1 VGGTVSGR
9 RSSRGWPL
17 GFGYN
22 GQNIPKHSQLGKKF
36 RRCLVA
42 RPGKIMLSCDQMS
55 AEDWIV
61 QGIIADVSTDE
72 SGINELKS
80 GIDRHCKL
88 AMFVFGLPETDCNKT
103 AERSGK
109 IFRYVGKRTR
119 HAGHY
124 GMRGNKLS
132 AVLAKEGFQVP
143 SHMCDFLLDRFHTA
157 EPNIRGVFQH
167 FVERSVTDA
176 RKLSNLFGRERDFFG
191 FCPWRD
197 NSEVFRE
204 AYSYIPQGTV
214 GDNTGEALLICEKYG
229 NFVVLESHDALT
241 LEIDDNVDSVFF
253 GVQLLK
259 KAFRRTLRFRHGYE
273 LEIPVEFEL
282 GYNFK
287 DTVACGNLSKIG
299 LMNTLTTL
307 QQLQS
312 PQEPTI
318 SGAQLVL

>member
-1 VGGTVSGR
+1 M
-9 RSSRGWPL
+9 
-17 GFGYN
+17 
-22 GQNIPKHSQLGKKF
+22 
-36 RRCLVA
+36 A
-42 RPGKIMLSCDQMS
+42 RPGRILLSCDQVS

-72 SGINELKS
+72 SGINALKS

-88 AMFVFGLPETDCNKT
+88 AMFIFGLPESDCSKT
-103 AERSGK
+103 AERAGK

-132 AVLAKEGFQVP
+132 AVLAKEGFTVP
-143 SHMCDFLLDRFHTA
+143 STMCDFLLDRFHSV
-157 EPNIRGVFQH
+157 EPNIHGVFQH
-167 FVERSVTDA
+167 FVEREVTD
-176 RKLSNLFGRERDFFG
+176 RRCLSNLFGRRRDFFG

-214 GDNTGEALLICEKYG
+214 GDNTGEALLTCERYG
-229 NFVVLESHDALT
+229 DFVVLESHDALT
-241 LEIDDNVDSVFF
+241 LEIEDNLDSVFF

-259 KAFRRTLRFRHGYE
+259 KAFHRMLRFKHGYE

-287 DTVACGNLSKIG
+287 DTVACGDLSKTG

-307 QQLQS
+307 QQHQKAQELTTSGVQPALLLQ
-312 PQEPTI
+312 P
-318 SGAQLVL
+318 